1 MSLTTLAGG
10 SVLNYA
16 RKSPK
21 LMEPSR
27 PMPEFLFVTCQIG
40 AEPAVKAELSRRW
53 PDFRF
58 AYSRPGF
65 LTFKLPPGLRL
76 LADFDLES
84 VFARAYGFSMGKVT
98 GHTPIE
104 LAEAVWEKYGDRPAR
119 RIHVWE
125 RDSTA
130 PSDND
135 FAPDIGSDA
144 VTAKDA
150 IERRCPNPEM
160 LNGDPEY
167 PSLPAKPGDFVLD
180 CVIVEPG
187 EWWVGYHRAK
197 SVPSRW
203 PGGMVHIEMP
213 SDAISRAWLK
223 LEEGL
228 RWSELPIRVGARCA
242 DIGSAPGGAAQ
253 ALLARGVSVLGIDP
267 AKIDPG
273 LTADPNFTH
282 VRRRVSQVQRREFR
296 KIRWITADMNVAP
309 DYTLDA
315 IEAIVTHRDV
325 NVRGLLLTL
334 KLFEWKLSDRIPEYL
349 ERVRHWGFN
358 EVRARQ
364 LRYNRQEFCLAA
376 LARPFVR
383 KHRRRR
389 R

>member
-1 MSLTTLAGG
+1 MDS
-10 SVLNYA
+10 
-16 RKSPK
+16 
-21 LMEPSR
+21 SR
-27 PMPEFLFVTCQIG
+27 PTPEFLFVTCQIG
-40 AEPAVKAELSRRW
+40 AEPAVKAELARQW
-53 PDFRF
+53 PGFRF

-84 VFARAYGFSMGKVT
+84 VFARAYGFSLGKVT
-98 GHTPIE
+98 GRSPDE
-104 LAEAVWEKYGDRPAR
+104 LAEEVWKKYGGRPAR
-119 RIHVWE
+119 RLHVWE
-125 RDSTA
+125 RDTPP
-130 PSDND
+130 PSDSD
-135 FAPDIGSDA
+135 FAPDICSDA
-144 VTAKDA
+144 VTAKEA
-150 IERRCPNPEM
+150 IERKCPNPEM
-160 LNGDPEY
+160 LDADLDS
-167 PSLPAKPGDFVLD
+167 PSDPAKPGDFVLD

-203 PGGMVHIEMP
+203 PGGMARIEMP

-228 RWSELPIRVGARCA
+228 RWSELPMRAGARCA

-253 ALLARGVSVLGIDP
+253 ALLARGVKVLGIDP
-267 AKIDPG
+267 AKMDPA
-273 LTADPNFTH
+273 LTANPDFTH
-282 VRRRVSQVQRREFR
+282 IRRRVSQVGRREFR

-334 KLFEWKLSDRIPEYL
+334 KLFEWKLSDQIPDYL
-349 ERVRHWGFN
+349 KRVRQWGYN

-364 LRYNRQEFCLAA
+364 LRYNRQECCLAA

-383 KHRRRR
+383 KYPRRRR
-389 R
+389 